1 MQTSRTQYLLTLVL
15 MVVEIAKP
23 PHLRGVPVP
32 RGHASQVH
40 RYHHITTSM
49 DDCRSTTRSE
59 QTLEAD
65 GAVED
70 DPLAAAKTRVRR
82 LEQLLCLR
90 RFYRNCVRA
99 EAYHRN
105 TAPVYMPF
113 TEAELA
119 EMPGD
124 DDRQEAFEARRSDSL
139 DILADMVVVR
149 EQLQVSPS

>member
-1 MQTSRTQYLLTLVL
+1 
-15 MVVEIAKP
+15 
-23 PHLRGVPVP
+23 
-32 RGHASQVH
+32 
-40 RYHHITTSM
+40 
-49 DDCRSTTRSE
+49 
-59 QTLEAD
+59 
-65 GAVED
+65 
-70 DPLAAAKTRVRR
+70 
-82 LEQLLCLR
+82 
-90 RFYRNCVRA
+90 VRA